1 LSVPTL
7 LIKFSIIIQWGG
19 TIIFYNLLSKKYGY
33 FDYVFIGDICDKHH
47 DSRTKAQNYKNRT
60 EPDQTPGIVR
70 LTHDGKVIG
79 ERDLGNAYL

>member
-33 FDYVFIGDICDKHH
+33 FDYVFIDDIYAINIMTVEQKH
-47 DSRTKAQNYKNRT
+47 RIIKIEQNLIK
-60 EPDQTPGIVR
+60 R
-70 LTHDGKVIG
+70 LELFALLMMK
-79 ERDLGNAYL
+79 RL